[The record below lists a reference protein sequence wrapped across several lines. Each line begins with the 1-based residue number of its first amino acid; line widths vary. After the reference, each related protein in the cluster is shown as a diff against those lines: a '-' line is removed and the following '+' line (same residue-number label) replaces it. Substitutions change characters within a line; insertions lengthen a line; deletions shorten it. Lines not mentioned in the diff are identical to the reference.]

1 MFRKYF
7 RVAKLYIQAT
17 SQQIFSVYI
26 PSTTIIFTATTIIFC
41 YFCAMRT
48 TIAIILLLF
57 ISSAC
62 RRQASIDGPW
72 KWEPLTPE
80 ADSITRVIEW
90 ILADETADHD
100 ISPQV
105 DELGRLTA
113 KANPGTRDALLT
125 RWHFWRGIVFQHN
138 FMRDSFIYEF
148 KLAGETADSARRP
161 YEFHR
166 IRTRSQWERE
176 EQGVDMLKPLLTD
189 LDFYMQRGDSCMAA
203 QCAMMAASSLSAA
216 DQDKLAMKYYSLGDS
231 LLIRCGMESTRKIYK
246 INLVTMLFNTGDSV
260 TADSLMVDLLA
271 DRDVARHPTY
281 SNVLLRNAFLRTDD
295 VAYLRRAYMQLDGM
309 RGAKGLRAFY
319 ESLLAGYYTDKSDGE
334 DSAAHYTELTL
345 THLSD
350 ITNLYHKAAAYQV
363 LARRFHSTGDYR
375 KSHNYLQ
382 RYIATYDSAEMRRNP
397 ARVLRVQTER
407 ELEIMRLEK
416 DAARRDSQLI
426 WLAALLLL
434 AIAGGFG
441 CFFYMHRRQ
450 RLIMEKD
457 AALLEVEKMRR
468 RVSAAAL
475 AVEENTAMS
484 EAIESAVAT
493 LRDDGKLGDEAMRA
507 VSGVMSQHRR
517 KNQELGNITEM
528 FESTHPHFVANLKR
542 ACPGIGDTQIKLA
555 SFIIMEMSNRQ
566 IALFLNIRQESVRQA
581 KWRLRARLGI
591 AEGESLEEALQ
602 ALNHA

>member
-1 MFRKYF
+1 
-7 RVAKLYIQAT
+7 
-17 SQQIFSVYI
+17 
-26 PSTTIIFTATTIIFC
+26 
-41 YFCAMRT
+41 
-48 TIAIILLLF
+48 
-57 ISSAC
+57 
-62 RRQASIDGPW
+62 
-72 KWEPLTPE
+72 
-80 ADSITRVIEW
+80 
-90 ILADETADHD
+90 
-100 ISPQV
+100 
-105 DELGRLTA
+105 
-113 KANPGTRDALLT
+113 
-125 RWHFWRGIVFQHN
+125 
-138 FMRDSFIYEF
+138 
-148 KLAGETADSARRP
+148 
-161 YEFHR
+161 
-166 IRTRSQWERE
+166 
-176 EQGVDMLKPLLTD
+176 
-189 LDFYMQRGDSCMAA
+189 
-203 QCAMMAASSLSAA
+203 
-216 DQDKLAMKYYSLGDS
+216 
-231 LLIRCGMESTRKIYK
+231 
-246 INLVTMLFNTGDSV
+246 MLFNTGDSV
-260 TADSLMVDLLA
+260 TADSLMVGLLA

-295 VAYLRRAYMQLDGM
+295 VVYLRRAYMQLDGM

-350 ITNLYHKAAAYQV
+350 ITNLYHKAAAYQS
-363 LARRFHSTGDYR
+363 LANRFSSIGDYE

-426 WLAALLLL
+426 WLAALLL

-468 RVSAAAL
+468 RASAAAL
-475 AVEENTAMS
+475 AVEENAAMS

-517 KNQELGNITEM
+517 KNQELENITEM

-581 KWRLRARLGI
+581 RWRLRARLGI

>member
-7 RVAKLYIQAT
+7 RVAKLYLPNHWL
-17 SQQIFSVYI
+17 QIFSVYI

-62 RRQASIDGPW
+62 RRPASIDGLW

-80 ADSITRVIEW
+80 ADSLTLVIEGK
-90 ILADETADHD
+90 LTDEFADHD
-100 ISPQV
+100 ISREVEEFGLLAAAAGPS
-105 DELGRLTA
+105 
-113 KANPGTRDALLT
+113 TRNALLT
-125 RWHFWRGIVFQHN
+125 CWHFWRGVSFHHS
-138 FMRDSFIYEF
+138 FMRDSFANEMR
-148 KLAGETADSARRP
+148 LALETADSVRRP

-166 IRTRSQWERE
+166 IRTRLLWENE
-176 EQGVDMLKPLLTD
+176 EQGIDMLKPLLTD
-189 LDFYMQRGDSCMAA
+189 LDFYMQRGDSCMSA
-203 QCAMMAASSLSAA
+203 QCAMMAASSLAA
-216 DQDKLAMKYYSLGDS
+216 AGQDSLAVSYYSLGDS
-231 LLIRCGMESTRKIYK
+231 LLASCGLESTRNVYK
-246 INLVTMLFNTGDSV
+246 INLVSILFNTGDTV
-260 TADSLMVDLLA
+260 KADSLMTALLGEPEVMA
-271 DRDVARHPTY
+271 HLSY
-281 SNVLLRNAFLRTDD
+281 SNVLLRNTFLRTGD
-295 VAYLRRAYMQLDGM
+295 VAYLRRAYSQLDGM
-309 RGAKGLRAFY
+309 KQASGLRAFY
-319 ESLLAGYYTDKSDGE
+319 ESLLADYYTGHEDGE
-334 DSAAHYTELTL
+334 DSSAYYTELTL
-345 THLSD
+345 AHLPH
-350 ITNLYHKAAAYQV
+350 ITNLYHKAAAYQS
-363 LARRFHSTGDYR
+363 LANRFSSIGDYR
-375 KSHNYLQ
+375 KSNDYLQ

-507 VSGVMSQHRR
+507 VSGVMSEHRR
-517 KNQELGNITEM
+517 KNQELENITEM

-581 KWRLRARLGI
+581 KWRLRAKLGI